1 MRIQTKAVH
10 AGERK
15 KPARQ
20 IPVSTPIH
28 TGSSFV
34 AESMSELDRIFGDEE
49 KGYAYSRYASPTNEA
64 LEEQITSLEGG
75 HGALACASGM
85 AALQIGILTALMD
98 RKKSVVSAQ
107 AIYGATV
114 KLLMEVLE
122 PFGVTVRFV
131 EASDLCAIQA
141 AIREERPGC
150 VLLETI
156 SNPLLRIAAL
166 DEISAV
172 SREAGSAVLVD
183 NTFATPLLV
192 RPLELGAHIVVHSA
206 TKYLAGHGDVLGGVV
221 VTDGEHFDTL
231 RRLSRICGP
240 VLGPFESYLTLRGV
254 KTFPLRMERQC
265 RNAAVIAAWLA
276 RHPQVER
283 VYYPG
288 DPGHPDAEH
297 VRRLLPDGL
306 HGGMVSFEVRGGGK
320 QRVFDFMDRLKLV
333 VCGTSLGDVHTLM
346 LHPWISSHRDV
357 SPRHKERMGIRENLV
372 RMSVGIEAAE
382 DILEDLDQAL
392 G

>member
-1 MRIQTKAVH
+1 MKIQTVAVH

-28 TGSSFV
+28 TGASFI
-34 AESMSELDRIFGDEE
+34 AESMNELDRIFGDEE
-49 KGYAYSRYASPTNEA
+49 KGYAYSRFASPTNEA
-64 LEEQITSLEGG
+64 LEEQVTALEGG
-75 HGALACASGM
+75 YGALACASGM
-85 AALQIGILTALMD
+85 AALQIGLLAALMD
-98 RKKSVVSAQ
+98 RRKSIVSAQ

-122 PFGVTVRFV
+122 PFGITVRFV
-131 EASDLCAIQA
+131 DANDLAAVEA

-156 SNPLLRIAAL
+156 SNPLLRVTPVDRIAA
-166 DEISAV
+166 IA
-172 SREAGSAVLVD
+172 REAGAAVLVD
-183 NTFATPLLV
+183 NTFATPLLL
-192 RPLELGAHIVVHSA
+192 RPLELGAQISVHSA
-206 TKYLAGHGDVLGGVV
+206 TKYLAGHGDVLGGIVI
-221 VTDGEHFDTL
+221 TDRAHFETL
-231 RRLSRICGP
+231 RKLSRIYGP
-240 VLGPFESYLTLRGV
+240 VLGPFECYLTLRGV

-265 RNAAVIAAWLA
+265 RNAAALAEWLA
-276 RHPQVER
+276 RHPKIER

-288 DPGHPDAEH
+288 DAAHPDAAH
-297 VRRLLPDGL
+297 VKRLLPEGL
-306 HGGMVSFEVRGGGK
+306 YGGMVSFEVGGAAK
-320 QRVFDFMDRLKLV
+320 QDIFDFMDRLKLIV
-333 VCGTSLGDVHTLM
+333 RGTSLGDVHTLM

-382 DILEDLDQAL
+382 DIIADLEQAL
-392 G
+392 Q